1 LVSYITR
8 RFVQAIV
15 VIFLVTIIS
24 FLLLQII
31 PGDPVLQILGARA
44 SEAQKAVLRHELGL
58 DLPIIVQYG
67 HWMAGVFHGDLGKS
81 LIFHE
86 DVGRLMADRV
96 PVTIYLTF
104 WALLLSTLFGIIA
117 GVISAVRRGSVLD
130 SLISLFA
137 NTAVA
142 VPTFWLGLIGIYV
155 FGLKLGWL
163 PIQGWTSP
171 LDDFWQSTQQALMPI
186 IAIAVPNIA
195 VVVRQTRSSMLE
207 TIRQDYVRTA
217 SSKGL
222 SKNIILYKHALRNAL
237 IPVVT
242 LVGMTL
248 TFLIGGEV
256 LVETVFNIP
265 GLGRLLVRAALEKD
279 YLIVQSGVLMI
290 GAAVCLINLA
300 VDITYGWIDPRIRY
314 K

>member
-1 LVSYITR
+1 LVSFITR
-8 RFVQAIV
+8 RLVQAII

-31 PGDPVLQILGARA
+31 PGDPVIQILGAKA
-44 SEAQKAVLRHELGL
+44 TPAQQAALRHELGL
-58 DLPIIVQYG
+58 DLPLIVQYG
-67 HWMAGVFHGDLGKS
+67 HWIGGVFHGDLGKS

-86 DVGRLMADRV
+86 DVGKLMAERL
-96 PVTIYLTF
+96 PITIYLTF
-104 WALLLSTLFGIIA
+104 WALLISTVCGILA
-117 GVISAVRRGSVLD
+117 GVVSAVKRGSIID

-142 VPTFWLGLIGIYV
+142 IPTFWLGIVGIYL

-171 LDDFWQSTQQALMPI
+171 FDNFWQSARQALMPI
-186 IAIAVPNIA
+186 IAISVPNIA

-222 SKNIILYKHALRNAL
+222 KRSIILYKHALRNAL
-237 IPVVT
+237 IPVIT

-256 LVETVFNIP
+256 LIETVFNIP

-279 YLIVQSGVLMI
+279 FLIVQSGVLVI
-290 GAAVCLINLA
+290 GTAVCLINLL
-300 VDITYGWIDPRIRY
+300 VDVTYGWIDPRIRY